1 MHYHSKKMNDNQE
14 GRMCLTTKINTKLL
28 KIIKYI
34 LWDYLKILY
43 LNSWWVFFLG
53 TVGSEESW
61 RYCVMD
67 TNRVLGFAL
76 GAMFVEE
83 AFQGDSKKKV
93 SWHFVNLKQS
103 ILQEIFKYWCFSVD
117 LFLFSDYGNCFD
129 QIWLMFQIRI
139 NDLVLSFF
147 FYK

>member
-1 MHYHSKKMNDNQE
+1 MGLFENFVFKFLM
-14 GRMCLTTKINTKLL
+14 
-28 KIIKYI
+28 
-34 LWDYLKILY
+34 
-43 LNSWWVFFLG
+43 VFFFLG

-93 SWHFVNLKQS
+93 S
-103 ILQEIFKYWCFSVD
+103 
-117 LFLFSDYGNCFD
+117 
-129 QIWLMFQIRI
+129 
-139 NDLVLSFF
+139 
-147 FYK
+147 